1 VTAVIFSKIYFLS
14 ALTERRYRG
23 FAVTS
28 FRGSRREFG
37 SDIPQLPSPTDA
49 LCHKKAIAGPGTQ
62 A

>member
-23 FAVTS
+23 FAVAS

-37 SDIPQLPSPTDA
+37 SDIQQLPSPTDA
-49 LCHKKAIAGPGTQ
+49 LCHK
-62 A
+62 